1 MTVGDPDHSLDEDR
15 FVLLGV
21 TECDRLVV
29 VAHTVRGDTIRL
41 INARLATANERRGY
55 EEGTCHRT
63 D

>member
-55 EEGTCHRT
+55 EEGT
-63 D
+63 